1 MEWDNQKKES
11 YLGYRLIAVGRELDA
26 GCGEVAF
33 FCDSTL
39 NAVKKKEKKR
49 KKSCMYFSVIDSVAE
64 EHMEP
69 HCRIASLLMVKIVIT
84 SS

>member
-1 MEWDNQKKES
+1 M
-11 YLGYRLIAVGRELDA
+11 GYRLIAVGRELDA

-33 FCDSTL
+33 FSDSTL
-39 NAVKKKEKKR
+39 NAVKKKKEGEKR

-64 EHMEP
+64 KHMEP
-69 HCRIASLLMVKIVIT
+69 HCRIPSLLMMKIVIT